1 MEMIETLVRG
11 CKDTISDDLM
21 IVFPMI
27 ANLTIMTD
35 DSSIMQVVISLR
47 PCNIY
52 VCVCLSFLC
61 QQGGLINMLLLYTS
75 VFMHLMDAVS
85 VIIYYDT
92 RD

>member
-21 IVFPMI
+21 VVFPMI

-35 DSSIMQVVISLR
+35 DSSIMQVVIFSC

-52 VCVCLSFLC
+52 IYVC
-61 QQGGLINMLLLYTS
+61 I
-75 VFMHLMDAVS
+75 
-85 VIIYYDT
+85 
-92 RD
+92 